1 MERDRAVYDYG
12 RRGRSRSPEDGV
24 RKRRRSASPYE
35 RDPRARYDEY
45 DSRGPG
51 YKSPR
56 RSSYHNPP
64 SRRAPPDP
72 HTLDYPASLKQY
84 AEWFRYYYPQAAAEE
99 DSSDKAAQQQAADG
113 SKPRN
118 GIKLRW
124 EKYKKSFSAQQLQTM
139 FDHHRKS
146 PWFAEKYDPSA
157 QYAYLR
163 KRVRKEGWR
172 GRLNTFLENLDA
184 GLFDPQSGNLYQPS
198 SPAKQSVTLKKEE
211 TKEDQ
216 EALPDHDGLA
226 PVDESMKV
234 DEDVIVDVEEDGDK
248 LDANGKSLENGKR
261 DNRDRGEEVS
271 VAPEGHQIMIRTIP
285 PDIGRVKLETVGVR
299 VLCCWFQTMSY
310 PVATGS

>member
-1 MERDRAVYDYG
+1 
-12 RRGRSRSPEDGV
+12 
-24 RKRRRSASPYE
+24 
-35 RDPRARYDEY
+35 
-45 DSRGPG
+45 
-51 YKSPR
+51 
-56 RSSYHNPP
+56 
-64 SRRAPPDP
+64 
-72 HTLDYPASLKQY
+72 
-84 AEWFRYYYPQAAAEE
+84 
-99 DSSDKAAQQQAADG
+99 
-113 SKPRN
+113 
-118 GIKLRW
+118 
-124 EKYKKSFSAQQLQTM
+124 M

-184 GLFDPQSGNLYQPS
+184 GLFDPQSGNLYQLS

-234 DEDVIVDVEEDGDK
+234 DEDVIVDVEEEGDK
-248 LDANGKSLENGKR
+248 LDSNVQSVENGKR
-261 DNRDRGEEVS
+261 DSRDRGEEVS
-271 VAPEGHQIMIRTIP
+271 VVPEGHQIMIRTIP

-299 VLCCWFQTMSY
+299 VFCRIIRNNVLSGRCRLLILSPGLFTSLWEILFKS
-310 PVATGS
+310 ATFIAPAG

>member
-1 MERDRAVYDYG
+1 
-12 RRGRSRSPEDGV
+12 
-24 RKRRRSASPYE
+24 
-35 RDPRARYDEY
+35 
-45 DSRGPG
+45 
-51 YKSPR
+51 
-56 RSSYHNPP
+56 
-64 SRRAPPDP
+64 
-72 HTLDYPASLKQY
+72 
-84 AEWFRYYYPQAAAEE
+84 
-99 DSSDKAAQQQAADG
+99 
-113 SKPRN
+113 
-118 GIKLRW
+118 
-124 EKYKKSFSAQQLQTM
+124 
-139 FDHHRKS
+139 
-146 PWFAEKYDPSA
+146 
-157 QYAYLR
+157 
-163 KRVRKEGWR
+163 
-172 GRLNTFLENLDA
+172 
-184 GLFDPQSGNLYQPS
+184 
-198 SPAKQSVTLKKEE
+198 VTLKKEE

>member
-1 MERDRAVYDYG
+1 
-12 RRGRSRSPEDGV
+12 
-24 RKRRRSASPYE
+24 
-35 RDPRARYDEY
+35 
-45 DSRGPG
+45 
-51 YKSPR
+51 
-56 RSSYHNPP
+56 
-64 SRRAPPDP
+64 
-72 HTLDYPASLKQY
+72 
-84 AEWFRYYYPQAAAEE
+84 
-99 DSSDKAAQQQAADG
+99 
-113 SKPRN
+113 
-118 GIKLRW
+118 
-124 EKYKKSFSAQQLQTM
+124 M

-146 PWFAEKYDPSA
+146 PWFAEKYDPST

-211 TKEDQ
+211 AKEDQ

-234 DEDVIVDVEEDGDK
+234 DEDVIVEVEEEGDK
-248 LDANGKSLENGKR
+248 LDANVQSIENGKK
-261 DNRDRGEEVS
+261 DSRDRGEEVS

-299 VLCCWFQTMSY
+299 VLCRLFENNVLSGCHRPLIPSPALFTSLWEILFKS
-310 PVATGS
+310 ATSIALVG

>member
-1 MERDRAVYDYG
+1 
-12 RRGRSRSPEDGV
+12 
-24 RKRRRSASPYE
+24 
-35 RDPRARYDEY
+35 
-45 DSRGPG
+45 
-51 YKSPR
+51 
-56 RSSYHNPP
+56 
-64 SRRAPPDP
+64 
-72 HTLDYPASLKQY
+72 
-84 AEWFRYYYPQAAAEE
+84 
-99 DSSDKAAQQQAADG
+99 
-113 SKPRN
+113 
-118 GIKLRW
+118 
-124 EKYKKSFSAQQLQTM
+124 M

-172 GRLNTFLENLDA
+172 DRLNTFLENLDA

-299 VLCCWFQTMSY
+299 VLCCWFQTKSY
-310 PVATGS
+310 PVAAGS